1 VSKVAEVEITG
12 WARTALLAI
21 GAGAGVLTVA
31 GLIHLAKQYGLV
43 K

>member
-1 VSKVAEVEITG
+1 MAEIEITG
-12 WARTALLAI
+12 WTRTALLAL
-21 GAGAGVLTVA
+21 GAGIGVLVTA